1 MKPTIVLVLLLTS
14 FISLGQTRKG
24 ALSDIRNKYQ
34 LIRELVDTNTLRQH
48 HTEYSCE
55 EAIEKGGLTF
65 YYNGNELKHI
75 IHTHTK
81 GHVKYR
87 DEFYIWDDELF
98 FQYAT
103 HKISYKDYER
113 SKSGKRQLVDVILT
127 LEERFY
133 FKERNVI
140 KCQFKDFEN
149 RSNRPKEIKTNN
161 VRNVNVGCDQ
171 AQSALKKFDL
181 LLRYQDMEIEDAC
194 NLPKSI
200 TKIEPLDGIYGNLGH
215 N

>member
-1 MKPTIVLVLLLTS
+1 MKSTIVLVFFITS
-14 FISLGQTRKG
+14 FTSLSQSRKG
-24 ALSDIRNKYQ
+24 VLSDIRNKYQ

-48 HTEYSCE
+48 HTEYSCD

-75 IHTHTK
+75 IHTYTK
-81 GHVKYR
+81 GHVKFR

-98 FQYAT
+98 FQYAI
-103 HKISYKDYER
+103 HKISYKDYE
-113 SKSGKRQLVDVILT
+113 KNYSGRRQLVNVILT

-133 FKERNVI
+133 FEERNVI

-149 RSNRPKEIKTNN
+149 RNNRPKEIKTNN
-161 VRNVNVGCDQ
+161 VKNVNVDCDQ
-171 AQSALKKFDL
+171 AQNALKKFDI
-181 LLRYQDMEIEDAC
+181 LLRYQNIEIKDAC

-200 TKIEPLDGIYGNLGH
+200 TKTEPLDGIYGNIDS